1 LLLIREGRVVYKL
14 SSGQPNLDQNGF
26 AMAGVWANIRW
37 QSD

>member
-26 AMAGVWANIRW
+26 AMAGAGANMRC